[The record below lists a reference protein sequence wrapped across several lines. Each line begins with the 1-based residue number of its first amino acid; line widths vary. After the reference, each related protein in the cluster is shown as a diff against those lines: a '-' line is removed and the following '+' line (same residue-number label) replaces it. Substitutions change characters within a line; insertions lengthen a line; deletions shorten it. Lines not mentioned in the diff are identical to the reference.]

1 MQDPNI
7 CSENYSTRMAK
18 TTGPTA
24 AEILWN
30 QNSILAA
37 RSQRI
42 LQSLLGHNAR
52 EGIESKA
59 EGELEDDDA
68 QIFKPMP
75 DELYVA

>member
-1 MQDPNI
+1 
-7 CSENYSTRMAK
+7 MAK
-18 TTGPTA
+18 TTGPTP

-42 LQSLLGHNAR
+42 LQSLLGHDAKQAP
-52 EGIESKA
+52 ETKA
-59 EGELEDDDA
+59 EGELEDEDA
-68 QIFKPMP
+68 EVFKPVP